1 MIVNLV
7 EKRVNK
13 KHYLKLMIKKKIPIT
28 TFFFLFFFSKTHP
41 QQGRRNKVLIQKHII
56 NST

>member
-28 TFFFLFFFSKTHP
+28 TFFFLFFF
-41 QQGRRNKVLIQKHII
+41 QKHTHNKGEGIKF
-56 NST
+56 